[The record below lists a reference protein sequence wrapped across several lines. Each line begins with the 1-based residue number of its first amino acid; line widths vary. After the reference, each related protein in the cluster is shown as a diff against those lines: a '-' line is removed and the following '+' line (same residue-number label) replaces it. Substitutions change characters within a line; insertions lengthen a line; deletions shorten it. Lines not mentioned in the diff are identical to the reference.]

1 MLTEGQK
8 LRGSQRWLQVAVNRC
23 PEVLDRAIAAP
34 VGIAT
39 DEVLKWV
46 SPLEDDGFREYR
58 DQAFL
63 GRLGVTPKIRAL
75 GAFWPPRGP
84 RWDALAR
91 TSGGRCVLVEAKA
104 NISEFNSDPSGAVPA
119 SLRRI
124 QEAFAETRAFL
135 KVRSETDWS
144 RCFYQYANRI
154 AHLYFL
160 KEVNKVDAV
169 LVFLYFVGDD
179 NAPASSA
186 GIPRMLGGGDIPGQ
200 RASGAAGLL
209 PVASE
214 ERVRR
219 VPRRRCPPP
228 RHLALVLQ
236 RRIAQ
241 YGV

>member
-1 MLTEGQK
+1 MTEGQK

-23 PEVLDRAIAAP
+23 PEVLDRAIAAT
-34 VGIAT
+34 VGIAP

-179 NAPASSA
+179 TRPRVQPVSREGWEAAISLANEHLGLRASSPWLRKNVFDVFLDVDA
-186 GIPRMLGGGDIPGQ
+186 L
-200 RASGAAGLL
+200 
-209 PVASE
+209 
-214 ERVRR
+214 
-219 VPRRRCPPP
+219 
-228 RHLALVLQ
+228 RHATWP
-236 RRIAQ
+236 
-241 YGV
+241 